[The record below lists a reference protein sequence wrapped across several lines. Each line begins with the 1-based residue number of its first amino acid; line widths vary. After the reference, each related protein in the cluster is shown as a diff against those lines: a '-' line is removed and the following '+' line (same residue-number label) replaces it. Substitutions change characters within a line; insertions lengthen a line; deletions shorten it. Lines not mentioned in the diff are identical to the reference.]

1 MSALS
6 HIALSCSGQHTCR
19 SALLGHRK
27 GCLLPALPQ
36 EDAYSIPW
44 EASLSPEYR
53 EAPALSFL
61 VFSFWV
67 SMGSARIFVVSQNTE
82 N

>member
-1 MSALS
+1 MSGLS
-6 HIALSCSGQHTCR
+6 HIALSSGQHTCR
-19 SALLGHRK
+19 SALWGHRK
-27 GCLLPALPQ
+27 GFLLPALPQ
-36 EDAYSIPW
+36 KDTCSIPW
-44 EASLSPEYR
+44 EASLSTEYR